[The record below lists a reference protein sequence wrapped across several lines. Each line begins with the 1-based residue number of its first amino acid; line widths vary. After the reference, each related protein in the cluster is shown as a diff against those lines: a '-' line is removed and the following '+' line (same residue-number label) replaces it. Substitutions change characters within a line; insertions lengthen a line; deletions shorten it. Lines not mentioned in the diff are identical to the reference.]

1 MVMHTGINNE
11 FFKVLNE
18 IIQPEFA
25 SWLDSFLQGTVGKN
39 YWNNIKLALE
49 KNSGYYD
56 HKWNKLQDLDIS
68 SLWRVISY
76 YKRLF
81 DKDKELFYLI
91 KKLNYLRNR
100 NVHNNVDNIN
110 KLSKDDFHNL
120 IILLSKIGASEKS
133 KEKIEEVI
141 YSLRN
146 KQVSTID
153 NYNNSGVNKD
163 VKQVLTV
170 NSYDNSYINKDIKMA
185 NFKKYL
191 VEVARKK
198 SGTGHYTYN
207 VANSYT
213 VAVNWGIEITG
224 KNLWAID
231 DYSEITSLI
240 QELSHPDPRSTRV
253 DIKVRKEY
261 EEKDITSHRTLSN
274 GLKRYGEF
282 LAWMKGYTNITF

>member
-1 MVMHTGINNE
+1 MVMHTCINNE

-18 IIQPEFA
+18 IIQPELA

-282 LAWMKGYTNITF
+282 LAWMRGYTNITF